1 MSNALVCIPKRY
13 PGAEKFTAIRV
24 QLRVLGIPAEY
35 IQHATLTYAGFL
47 ERLGAAHI
55 PGTYLYEVLD
65 QHGLCVEKLFF
76 AGEYRIIRRNNP

>member
-1 MSNALVCIPKRY
+1 MSNVLVYIPKRY

-24 QLRVLGIPAEY
+24 QLRVLGIPTEY

-47 ERLGAAHI
+47 DRLGAAHL
-55 PGTYLYEVLD
+55 PGTYLHEVLY

-76 AGEYRIIRRNNP
+76 AGEYRILRRNNP